1 MPVVGHRI
9 GENMTQHFAPPIGA
23 PATDLDPF
31 APENILNPY
40 DWHRTLRELG
50 SLVWLNQY
58 GCFIA
63 PRYEECFR
71 IVADHE
77 TFCSGAG
84 VGYTNFNKDKP
95 WRPPSMLLEA
105 DPPDHTRRR
114 AIVGRILSAPNLR
127 GFRAGFEVEA
137 NALIDRVLEK
147 GEVEAVEE
155 VAQAYVLK
163 VFPDAVGIADGDRN
177 NLLKYGT
184 MVFNAFGPQNEI
196 FEESV
201 RDLGEVGPWIMERC
215 QRKNLEPGKLG
226 DQVYQGVASG
236 QITEEEA
243 PILVRSFLSAGVDTT
258 IDAVGNALWS
268 FATNPAEWQKVKDNP
283 GIVKPAF
290 EEVLRYESPFQT
302 FFRTTTRDVDFD
314 GIVIPGNEKI
324 MLNVGSANRDQRK
337 WDRPDVFDVLRDV
350 RGHVG
355 LGYGIH
361 ACIGQ
366 MISRLENEVLLTAL
380 ARRKIDFEVIGQT
393 EHKVHNTLRGFS
405 RLPMRFKQG

>member
-1 MPVVGHRI
+1 MFQDG
-9 GENMTQHFAPPIGA
+9 APPRGA

-40 DWHRTLRELG
+40 AWQAELRELG
-50 SLVWLNQY
+50 SLVWLNKYQ
-58 GCFIA
+58 CFFA
-63 PRYEECFR
+63 LRYDECFK
-71 IVADHE
+71 IIADYE
-77 TFCSGAG
+77 TFCSSAG
-84 VGYTNFNKDKP
+84 VGHANFNKEKP
-95 WRPPSMLLEA
+95 WRQPSMLLEA

-127 GFRAGFEVEA
+127 SFRAGFEVEA
-137 NALIDRVLEK
+137 DALIDRVLDK
-147 GEVEAVEE
+147 GDVEAVEE

-163 VFPDAVGIADGDRN
+163 VFPDAVGIADGDRT

-196 FEESV
+196 FDESV

-215 QRKNLEPGKLG
+215 QRKNLVPGKLG
-226 DQVYQGVASG
+226 DQVYQAVPTG
-236 QITEEEA
+236 QILEEEA

-258 IDAVGNALWS
+258 VDAVGNALWS
-268 FATNPAEWQKVKDNP
+268 FATNPAEWAEVKANP
-283 GIVKPAF
+283 GIVKQSF

-302 FFRTTTRDVDFD
+302 FFRTTTRDVEFG
-314 GIVIPGNEKI
+314 GITIPGNEKI
-324 MLNVGSANRDQRK
+324 MLNMGSANRDPRK
-337 WDRPDVFDVLRDV
+337 WERPDEFDVSRNI

-380 ARRKIDFEVIGQT
+380 ARRNVDFEVTGDTQ
-393 EHKVHNTLRGFS
+393 HKVHNTLRGFS
-405 RLPMRFKQG
+405 RLAMRFKQG